1 MRKADIHSLIW
12 LCRWY
17 GGRAKRLDEIHHAHL
32 SNLQQLVVD
41 ELGGTPQSETHLSF
55 YGFSV
60 VVSFGARGIEVK
72 TIHPP
77 ELLDGDQL
85 MLFVEDEQ
93 EWEIEEVQ
101 VAAAY

>member
-1 MRKADIHSLIW
+1 MRKADIQSLIW

-17 GGRAKRLDEIHHAHL
+17 GGRARRVDEIHQAHL

-60 VVSFGARGIEVK
+60 VVSFGALGIEVIA
-72 TIHPP
+72 IHPP
-77 ELLDGDQL
+77 ALLDGDQL
-85 MLFVEDEQ
+85 MLFAEDAQ